1 MRLTGSQQQAVTY
14 RGRNLQIIACAGS
27 GKTEVL
33 AQRVGHLLT
42 RTEEP
47 LQPTNIVA
55 FTFTNK
61 AAAELRERIIR
72 RTFEAAGHELTG
84 MAEMFVGTIHSYCQ
98 NLLQTEVPEF
108 LKYEALDEI
117 RQRLYITRNSRQTG
131 LTASARLNGNSLRR
145 YTWGSTDLKLYIQAL
160 SVLRE
165 DDIDATSL
173 DGCTVIDGLEA
184 YRGMLT
190 RDGYF
195 DFSELLVLAVEE
207 LTNNDVLR
215 ALLSERI
222 KYLVVDEYQDVNPIQ
237 ERLIRLIHDLGAGL
251 CVVGDDDQTIYQWRG
266 GAVSNIMTFQERYP
280 DVTPIRLEENFRSSA
295 GIIETARDFIARM
308 DGRLDKEMRSAGAQP
323 DEIGDVV
330 ALALDTPEEE
340 AQYIS
345 ETIKTLRGTAFKDS
359 SDGRIRGL
367 DYSDMAILL
376 RSVRNEGAK
385 IADALREA
393 EIPFVVQG
401 LADLFETFEAQVAR
415 MLFHYLADEEIKDI
429 APPDADEVRECLL
442 QHRLGL
448 EASNVDLALKY
459 ADRLKAKVEQE
470 PKTTISLQ
478 SIYLDLLERL
488 RVREEA
494 MPEDLGEAAMFNLG
508 AFSRLIGDWESINHR
523 TGGQDQ
529 LNSFASYIYYN
540 APELYSEGESSNP
553 YATPNA
559 VRISTV
565 HQAKGRE
572 WPAVF
577 LPALQRGI
585 FPAQTRSSGLWQ
597 VVPRVA
603 VGNPDR
609 YDGSPDDERRL
620 FYVAM
625 TRSQKYLHMTWAPY
639 TRPKNNRNKSPFWE
653 DVLSSKRVR
662 RRRPDYSARPKA
674 DPEAQSRVA
683 NVEFS
688 FSDLKYL
695 LECQYQF
702 KLKVL
707 YGFDSPIALPMGYGK
722 SLHDALAEIHHRHL
736 RGQPLDPSDVP
747 DLVERHLRLPYANEE
762 VRENLRR
769 SAERNLTDY
778 ISDNADQ
785 MRLIEFSEQ
794 EVMVNLPDGI
804 SVKGRIDLVRRT
816 DTNEVTIVD
825 FKSNGQ
831 TQGETVTENQLNT
844 YALGYRQLTGRDAD
858 NLEIYELDDGARHSR
873 PVQEDLV
880 EGVRAQTVA
889 ATSALRRMKL
899 EKQPTPLRCQGCD
912 HSALCSAS
920 LAKP

>member
-1 MRLTGSQQQAVTY
+1 MKLTASQQQAVTHK
-14 RGRNLQIIACAGS
+14 GRNLQIIACAGS

-33 AQRVGHLLT
+33 AQRVAHMLT
-42 RTEEP
+42 RPEAP
-47 LQPTNIVA
+47 LSPANIVA

-61 AAAELRERIIR
+61 AAAELRERIVR
-72 RTFEAAGHELTG
+72 RTFEASGQELTG

-98 NLLQTEVPEF
+98 NLLQTEVPAF

-117 RQRLYITRNSRQTG
+117 RQRLYITRNSRLTG
-131 LTASARLNGNSLRR
+131 LTTSARLNGNPLKR
-145 YTWGSTDLKLYIQAL
+145 YTRGSTDLKLYIQAM
-160 SVLRE
+160 SALRE
-165 DDIDATSL
+165 DEIDASKL
-173 DGCTVIDGLEA
+173 DGCTVVDGLEA
-184 YRGMLT
+184 YRQMLN

-195 DFSELLVLAVEE
+195 DFSELLVLAVGE
-207 LTNNDVLR
+207 LTNNEALR
-215 ALLSERI
+215 GLVAGRT

-266 GAVSNIMTFQERYP
+266 SAVNNIVTFQERYP

-295 GIIETARDFIARM
+295 GIVETARDFIAKM
-308 DGRLDKEMRSAGAQP
+308 DERLDKEMQSTSAQP
-323 DEIGDVV
+323 DEPGDVV

-340 AQYIS
+340 AQYVA
-345 ETIKTLRGTAFKDS
+345 EMVKGLRGTAFKDGS
-359 SDGRIRGL
+359 ENQPRGL

-376 RSVRNEGAK
+376 RSVRNEGAE
-385 IADALREA
+385 IAEALRKA

-415 MLFHYLADEEIKDI
+415 SLFHYLAAEEVRGME
-429 APPDADEVRECLL
+429 PPDADEVRECLL
-442 QHRLGL
+442 QPRLGL
-448 EASNVDLALKY
+448 EATNVDLALQY
-459 ADRLKAKVEQE
+459 ADRVMAEVEQE
-470 PKTTISLQ
+470 PSKTVSLQ
-478 SIYLDLLERL
+478 TIYLDLLERL
-488 RVREEA
+488 QVREEA
-494 MPEDLGEAAMFNLG
+494 MPENLGEAAMFNLG
-508 AFSRLIGDWESINHR
+508 AFSKLIGDWESINHR
-523 TGGQDQ
+523 TGGQDK
-529 LNSFASYIYYN
+529 LSNFAAYIYYN

-572 WPAVF
+572 WPIVF

-585 FPAQTRSSGLWQ
+585 FPAQARSSGLWQ
-597 VVPRVA
+597 LVPQVA
-603 VGNPDR
+603 VNNPDR
-609 YDGSPDDERRL
+609 YDGSLDDERRL

-639 TRPKNNRNKSPFWE
+639 TRPKNNRNKSPFWN
-653 DVLSSKRVR
+653 DVLSSKWVR
-662 RRRPDYSARPKA
+662 RRRPDYSTRPKA
-674 DPEAQSRVA
+674 SPEALSRVA

-702 KLKVL
+702 KLRVL

-722 SLHDALAEIHHRHL
+722 SLHDALAEVHQCYL

-747 DLVERHLRLPYANEE
+747 NLVGRHLRLPYANKE

-778 ISDNADQ
+778 IMENADQ
-785 MRLIEFSEQ
+785 MHLIEFSEQ

-804 SVKGRIDLVRRT
+804 SIKGRIDLVRRT
-816 DTNEVTIVD
+816 DTDEVTIVD
-825 FKSNGQ
+825 FKSNER
-831 TQGETVTENQLNT
+831 TQQDAVTENQLNT
-844 YALGYRQLTGRDAD
+844 YALGYWQLTGRNAD
-858 NLEIYELDDGARHSR
+858 HLEIYELDDGVRHPR
-873 PVQEDLV
+873 PVQEDMI
-880 EGVRAQTVA
+880 EGVKAQTLA
-889 ATSALRRMKL
+889 AASALRRMKL
-899 EKQPTPLRCQGCD
+899 ERQPTPLRCRDCD
-912 HSALCSAS
+912 HSVLCSAS
-920 LAKP
+920 LS

>member
-1 MRLTGSQQQAVTY
+1 MKLTASQQQAVTHS
-14 RGRNLQIIACAGS
+14 GRNLQIIACAGS

-33 AQRVGHLLT
+33 AQRVAHLLT
-42 RTEEP
+42 RMEEP
-47 LQPTNIVA
+47 LSPPNIVA

-61 AAAELRERIIR
+61 AAAELRERIVR
-72 RTFEAAGHELTG
+72 RTFEAAGHELVG

-98 NLLQTEVPEF
+98 NLLQTEVPAF

-131 LTASARLNGNSLRR
+131 LTTSARLSGNPLRR

-160 SVLRE
+160 SALRE
-165 DDIDATSL
+165 DDIDASEL
-173 DGCTVIDGLEA
+173 DGCTVVNGLEA

-195 DFSELLVLAVEE
+195 DFSELLVLTVEE
-207 LTNNDVLR
+207 LSGNEALR
-215 ALLSERI
+215 TLVAERT

-266 GAVSNIMTFQERYP
+266 SAVSNIVTFQKRYP
-280 DVTPIRLEENFRSSA
+280 DVTAIRLEENFRSSA
-295 GIIETARDFIARM
+295 GIVDTARDFIAKI
-308 DGRLDKEMRSAGAQP
+308 DNRLEKEMQSAGAQT
-323 DEIGDVV
+323 DEPGDVV
-330 ALALDTPEEE
+330 ALALETPEEE
-340 AQYIS
+340 AQYIA
-345 ETIKTLRGTAFKDS
+345 EMVKALRGTTFKDGTES
-359 SDGRIRGL
+359 LPRGL

-376 RSVRNEGAK
+376 RSVRNEGGR
-385 IADALREA
+385 IAEALRKA

-415 MLFHYLADEEIKDI
+415 MLFHYLAAEEVRDME
-429 APPDADEVRECLL
+429 PPDANEVRECLL
-442 QHRLGL
+442 QRRLGL
-448 EASNVDLALKY
+448 EADNVDLALQY
-459 ADRLKAKVEQE
+459 ADRIKAEVEQE
-470 PKTTISLQ
+470 PSRTISLQ
-478 SIYLDLLERL
+478 AIYLDLLERL

-523 TGGQDQ
+523 TGGQDK
-529 LNSFASYIYYN
+529 LRGFAAYIYYN

-585 FPAQTRSSGLWQ
+585 FPAQNRGSGLWQ
-597 VVPRVA
+597 LVPRAA
-603 VGNPDR
+603 VDNPDR

-639 TRPKNNRNKSPFWE
+639 TRPKNNRNKSLFWD
-653 DVLSSKRVR
+653 DVLSSKWVR
-662 RRRPDYSARPKA
+662 RRRPEYSARPRSN
-674 DPEAQSRVA
+674 PEAQSRVA

-702 KLKVL
+702 KLRVL
-707 YGFDSPIALPMGYGK
+707 YRFDSPITLPMGYGK
-722 SLHDALAEIHHRHL
+722 SLHDALAEVHQAFL
-736 RGQPLDPSDVP
+736 RGQALNPADVP
-747 DLVERHLRLPYANEE
+747 DLVERHMRLPYANKE
-762 VRENLRR
+762 VRKNLKR

-778 ISDNADQ
+778 IVENADQ
-785 MRLIEFSEQ
+785 MHLIEFSEQ
-794 EVMVNLPDGI
+794 EVMVSLPDGI
-804 SVKGRIDLVRRT
+804 SIKGRIDLVRRADT
-816 DTNEVTIVD
+816 DEVTIVD
-825 FKSNGQ
+825 FKSNDR

-844 YALGYRQLTGRDAD
+844 YALGYRQLTGRNAD
-858 NLEIYELDDGARHSR
+858 NLEIYELDDGARHLR
-873 PVQEDLV
+873 PVQEDMV

-889 ATSALRRMKL
+889 ATSALRQMKL
-899 EKQPTPLRCQGCD
+899 EKQPAPLRCRDCD
-912 HSALCSAS
+912 HSVLCSAS
-920 LAKP
+920 LA